1 MNKAGTPSPFAFLP
15 ITLLLLVLG
24 WGGLLFVITSTQ
36 PTLLPRWWFFFLI
49 VVAFTGLGLPLASFI
64 NYRFPGDPPARA
76 NVIIRQGLWAG
87 IYAATLAWLQYGQ
100 VLTPALMVLLA
111 VAFFA
116 IEVFLRLRERS
127 RWQQTPD
134 EDI

>member
-24 WGGLLFVITSTQ
+24 WGGLLFVVTSTQ

-64 NYRFPGDPPARA
+64 NFRFPGDPPARS
-76 NVIIRQGLWAG
+76 NVIVRQGLWVG
-87 IYAATLAWLQYGQ
+87 VYAATLAWLQYGQ
-100 VLTPALMVLLA
+100 VLTPALMILLA
-111 VAFFA
+111 IAFFA
-116 IEVFLRLRERS
+116 IEWFLRLRERS
-127 RWQQTPD
+127 QWQQISD